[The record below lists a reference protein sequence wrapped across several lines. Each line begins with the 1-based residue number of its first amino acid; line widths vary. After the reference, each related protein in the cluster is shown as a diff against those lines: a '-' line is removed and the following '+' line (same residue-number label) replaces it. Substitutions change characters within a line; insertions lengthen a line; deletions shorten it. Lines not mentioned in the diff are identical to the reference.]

1 MTDVNLTD
9 STIVLNTLTEVI
21 EEIAGPRSVA
31 ITREAA
37 FDADLGLDSLTMVEI
52 IVVAEERFDIKIPDS
67 AFADMTTV
75 GEAVDF
81 ITESVKAAK
90 ASA

>member
-1 MTDVNLTD
+1 MTELNLTD
-9 STIVLNTLTEVI
+9 STTVLKTLTEVI
-21 EEIAGPRSVA
+21 EEIAGPRSVE
-31 ITREAA
+31 ITRDAA

-81 ITESVKAAK
+81 IAESVKQAK